1 MIGLDVGGD
10 SRFFTGNRLG
20 ALSIGIGALS
30 LVYVLSLGGMEVD
43 RSLGVDAVVGRYSLL
58 GSSSVTGFL
67 CMGSML
73 GNMSSDLGGS
83 YGISVAALVGIVLGI
98 DVVGALWL
106 GWVSNRYNS
115 STLQV
120 ISLLTSTRWCVMRW
134 YGRKVAK
141 LGHPG
146 CYNMSVMCSSSV
158 LDLSVSR
165 VVTGLVVDTRTMLVL
180 LSPSLGAIDLLSAW
194 SSLASSMCASVVWLP
209 SVVGMLSLFGSEA
222 VASLRAKGVMSL
234 VVSFNMGSSLGTSC
248 LAVLPSS
255 GNVVIIS
262 SSLVDVT
269 GISVD
274 YMCGSSVMISNS
286 MEGVTVTN
294 SSSLISNIGMDR
306 SSNSLLVSVSTRLS
320 SNTGSNLGS
329 SMGLLVGIC
338 KVWLV
343 VHGIIGLT
351 SMKGLSCRISMY
363 VNLSNNALDVR
374 VAPSIFG
381 LVKST
386 RSLVSCSELLL
397 MNVSLLISALGV
409 RSVTGIVINV
419 IDGAILSSC
428 LSTCCLFGCYRYCLP
443 YAASLLGA
451 TEGLLIINQFDS
463 VAAPSSIMGLKQSL
477 VSNPVLGING
487 NRVVLGSRLVTSM
500 KWHDLRGV
508 TDLSIGISINSNMSI
523 SISISSDSG
532 SEVIPVTCN
541 VIEGALDSIDGIVTM
556 GQRLVSVIGATSMNG
571 LRCVSCLHGSMCV
584 MSGTVGCFSV
594 GSLLDRLEGS
604 TIGSVGSGIIGKEL
618 GILGIVV
625 ESVKVIDDIGAY
637 TVGILNVEVKV
648 TIGSTLVTDMGVN
661 GILGSMDV
669 IECIEVGSVV
679 SVEVVG
685 ATRGIMV
692 EGVKCIRSVLYT
704 GMALEV
710 SEVIRSTE
718 GVRVTNINST
728 GIVGN

>member
-1 MIGLDVGGD
+1 MLGVEGTKCVRGAISIRGVNGTRGATNISGIIATELYIGIELDVTSSIHVIEDITCTNCIHGKGLVGGCIWAIEGTCD
-10 SRFFTGNRLG
+10 LVIKVLSGIHVNTG
-20 ALSIGIGALS
+20 ALVALCI
-30 LVYVLSLGGMEVD
+30 
-43 RSLGVDAVVGRYSLL
+43 VG
-58 GSSSVTGFL
+58 
-67 CMGSML
+67 
-73 GNMSSDLGGS
+73 
-83 YGISVAALVGIVLGI
+83 
-98 DVVGALWL
+98 
-106 GWVSNRYNS
+106 
-115 STLQV
+115 
-120 ISLLTSTRWCVMRW
+120 
-134 YGRKVAK
+134 
-141 LGHPG
+141 
-146 CYNMSVMCSSSV
+146 
-158 LDLSVSR
+158 
-165 VVTGLVVDTRTMLVL
+165 
-180 LSPSLGAIDLLSAW
+180 
-194 SSLASSMCASVVWLP
+194 
-209 SVVGMLSLFGSEA
+209 
-222 VASLRAKGVMSL
+222 
-234 VVSFNMGSSLGTSC
+234 
-248 LAVLPSS
+248 
-255 GNVVIIS
+255 
-262 SSLVDVT
+262 
-269 GISVD
+269 
-274 YMCGSSVMISNS
+274 
-286 MEGVTVTN
+286 
-294 SSSLISNIGMDR
+294 
-306 SSNSLLVSVSTRLS
+306 
-320 SNTGSNLGS
+320 
-329 SMGLLVGIC
+329 
-338 KVWLV
+338 
-343 VHGIIGLT
+343 
-351 SMKGLSCRISMY
+351 
-363 VNLSNNALDVR
+363 
-374 VAPSIFG
+374 
-381 LVKST
+381 
-386 RSLVSCSELLL
+386 
-397 MNVSLLISALGV
+397 
-409 RSVTGIVINV
+409 GIVINTLGLGV
-419 IDGAILSSC
+419 ASNGAILSSC